1 MNLILF
7 EDTIAL
13 CKLSDEADPANW
25 NRVGPLHVSIHDP
38 HGQTLLCHERVTSG
52 HEPEIVNLSLWRCFQ
67 IDAVM
72 DFNTVGVLAEFS
84 GLLAERAIPLMT
96 ICSFETDYLLVQPRH
111 VEAAAKVLQQ
121 AGHTIDIQ

>member
-1 MNLILF
+1 MKLILF

-13 CKLSDEADPANW
+13 CKLRDDADPANW
-25 NRVGPLHVSIHDP
+25 NQVGPLHVSIRDP
-38 HGQTLLCHERVTSG
+38 HGKTLLCHETATSG
-52 HEPEIVNLSLWRCFQ
+52 HESEIINQSWWRCFQ

-84 GLLAERAIPLMT
+84 GLLAEQAIPLMA

-111 VEAAAKVLQQ
+111 VEAAANAFQQ
-121 AGHTIDIQ
+121 AGHSVDIQ